1 MIQSNPFHSHP
12 KLGFVGLGGDVW
24 SESYGWVTI
33 LWLWWT
39 CGVHT
44 FQVRKAYLSDLQLA
58 KEGRK
63 NITLEEAICEWP
75 M

>member
-12 KLGFVGLGGDVW
+12 KLGFVGLGGGVSR
-24 SESYGWVTI
+24 SES
-33 LWLWWT
+33 WWP

-44 FQVRKAYLSDLQLA
+44 FQVRKARLSDLQLA